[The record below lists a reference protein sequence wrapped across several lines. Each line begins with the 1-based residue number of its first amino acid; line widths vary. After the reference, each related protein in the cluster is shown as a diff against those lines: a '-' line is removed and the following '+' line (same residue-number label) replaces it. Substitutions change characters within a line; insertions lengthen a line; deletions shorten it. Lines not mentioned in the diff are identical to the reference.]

1 MNEHVHY
8 RPAPP
13 GRGRR
18 FVLGIML
25 NSGFI
30 VAEVLYGLKAN
41 SLMLLAD
48 ASHNTVDVLALCIAW
63 GATLLAQRKPS
74 PTFTYGFQSASIIA
88 LLTNTLF
95 LMVVIGGIGWEAI
108 QRFFDPQISTPITV
122 MVVAAFGI
130 MVNGVTAWLFYHES
144 KHDLSS
150 RGVFLDMSADAAI
163 SFGVVISGLVLL
175 KTGWTWFDPL
185 VSLFISAIIIVSTW
199 RLFKSAIRLA
209 MHAVPEHVE
218 MDKVN
223 AYLKQLPGV
232 SHVHDLHIWGMSTT
246 EAALSVH
253 LVMPGGHPGDSFI
266 WKLESDLED
275 LFKIHHSTIQ
285 IEVGD
290 TTS

>member
-8 RPAPP
+8 RAVPP

-25 NSGFI
+25 NAGFI

-74 PTFTYGFQSASIIA
+74 ATFTYGFQSASIIA

-95 LMVVIGGIGWEAI
+95 LMLVVGGIGWEAI
-108 QRFFDPQISTPITV
+108 QRFFSPEIPAPITV
-122 MVVAAFGI
+122 MVVATFGI
-130 MVNGVTAWLFYHES
+130 IVNGITAWLFYHDS
-144 KHDLSS
+144 KHDLNS
-150 RGVFLDMSADAAI
+150 RGIFLDMTADAAI
-163 SFGVVISGLVLL
+163 SLGVVCSGLVLL
-175 KTGWTWFDPL
+175 KTGWWWFDPFICL
-185 VSLFISAIIIVSTW
+185 VISAVIIISTW

-218 MDKVN
+218 VAKVKK
-223 AYLKQLPGV
+223 YLRGLEGV

-253 LVMPGGHPGDSFI
+253 LVMPGGHPGDAFI
-266 WKLESDLED
+266 WKLESDLDEI
-275 LFKIHHSTIQ
+275 FKINHSTIQ

-290 TTS
+290 A